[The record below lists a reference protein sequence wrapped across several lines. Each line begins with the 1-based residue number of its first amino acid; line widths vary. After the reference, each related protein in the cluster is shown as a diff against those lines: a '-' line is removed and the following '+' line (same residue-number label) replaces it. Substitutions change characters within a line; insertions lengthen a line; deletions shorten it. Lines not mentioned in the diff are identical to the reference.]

1 MRQETSTLE
10 RLLRRLERR
19 DALHPEE
26 RTALGAAMSSQ
37 RRVSAGQEIVREGS
51 SPHEST
57 LLVDGLTG
65 RVVTLNDG
73 SQQITALHVGGD
85 FVDLHSFLLRRM
97 DHSVAAL
104 TDCTIATITH
114 PKLRD
119 LTSRY
124 PHLTRLLWLST
135 LLDAA
140 IHRQWLAAMGRRD
153 AVAQLAHLLCEH
165 YLRLEVVGLAADF
178 AFELP
183 LNQTQLANALGRSR
197 ATVNGA
203 IQQLRAEQLV
213 RWSGARIEI
222 VDWTRLAELAQFD
235 ATYLQLETMPV

>member
-1 MRQETSTLE
+1 VRLQPATLE
-10 RLLRRLERR
+10 RLLLRLELR
-19 DALHPEE
+19 DVLHPDE
-26 RTALGAAMSSQ
+26 RAALAGCMSPQ
-37 RRVSAGQEIVREGS
+37 RGVTAGQEIVREGS

-57 LLVDGLTG
+57 LLIDGMTA
-65 RVVTLNDG
+65 RVVTLLDG

-97 DHSVAAL
+97 DHSVVTL
-104 TDCTIATITH
+104 TDCTIATIAH

-140 IHRQWLAAMGRRD
+140 IHRQWLVAMGRRN
-153 AVAQLAHLLCEH
+153 AAAQLAHLLCEL
-165 YLRLEVVGLAADF
+165 YLRLEVVKLAADH

-183 LNQTQLANALGRSR
+183 LNQAQLANALGRSR

-203 IQQLRAEQLV
+203 VQHLRAEQLV
-213 RWSGARIEI
+213 QWSGSHIELI
-222 VDWTRLAELAQFD
+222 DWTGLVGLAQFD
-235 ATYLQLETMPV
+235 PTYLQLETMPV